1 MSHHYYCASKNPTL
15 SPPSHQLPQP
25 KTAAVNAVYIIS
37 ILYISHHE
45 SIHIYKQND
54 KL

>member
-25 KTAAVNAVYIIS
+25 KTAAVNAVYITS
-37 ILYISHHE
+37 IIYIY
-45 SIHIYKQND
+45 IYKQND
-54 KL
+54 KSFE